1 MKFVL
6 GIKNLKNSRTFRVTL
21 HGDPAILTIKY
32 DKYIDRYSFVTDFN
46 GIKDPYGD
54 TLIGNGGVYNYGY
67 LTVKGDES
75 LPFTK
80 KNVDSG
86 AVLLVSSDGVA
97 Q

>member
-21 HGDPAILTIKY
+21 HGDQAIVTVKY
-32 DKYIDRYSFVTDFN
+32 DKYIDRYSFTTEFGGV
-46 GIKDPYGD
+46 KDPYGD
-54 TLIGNGGVYNYGY
+54 TLIGKGGVYNRGY

-75 LPFTK
+75 LTFTK

-86 AVLLVSSDGVA
+86 AVILVSSDGET
-97 Q
+97 

>member
-21 HGDPAILTIKY
+21 GKAKAIVTVKY
-32 DKYIDRYSFVTDFN
+32 DKYIDRYTFVTSFD
-46 GIKDPYGD
+46 GSKDPYGD
-54 TLIGNGGVYNYGY
+54 TLIGNGGTYSGGY
-67 LTVKGDES
+67 LTVKGDNS

-86 AVLLVSSDGVA
+86 AVILVSSDGETR
-97 Q
+97 

>member
-21 HGDPAILTIKY
+21 HGEQAIITVKY
-32 DKYIDRYSFVTDFN
+32 DKYIDRYSFVTDF
-46 GIKDPYGD
+46 GGKKDPYGD
-54 TLIGNGGVYNYGY
+54 TLIGSGGVYNRGY
-67 LTVKGDES
+67 LTVKGDMS

-86 AVLLVSSDGVA
+86 AVMLVSSTGA
-97 Q
+97 A

>member
-21 HGDPAILTIKY
+21 HGDQAIVTVKY
-32 DKYIDRYSFVTDFN
+32 DKYIDRYSFVTRYN
-46 GIKDPYGD
+46 GEKSNYGD
-54 TLIGNGGVYNYGY
+54 TLIASGGVYDSGY
-67 LTVKGDES
+67 LTVKGNMS

-86 AVLLVSSDGVA
+86 AVMLVSSDGDTR
-97 Q
+97 